1 MTPRPDPRVEAQWLR
16 KLERATTAH
25 EKARRTLDEVIAD
38 ARTAGVPLMT
48 IAKHTPYSR
57 EWARRIADR
66 VDADRTEPEPP
77 G

>member
-16 KLERATTAH
+16 KLERATAAH
-25 EKARRTLDEVIAD
+25 EKARRALDEVIAD

-66 VDADRTEPEPP
+66 VDADRTASEPP
-77 G
+77 E

>member
-25 EKARRTLDEVIAD
+25 EKARRALDEVIAD